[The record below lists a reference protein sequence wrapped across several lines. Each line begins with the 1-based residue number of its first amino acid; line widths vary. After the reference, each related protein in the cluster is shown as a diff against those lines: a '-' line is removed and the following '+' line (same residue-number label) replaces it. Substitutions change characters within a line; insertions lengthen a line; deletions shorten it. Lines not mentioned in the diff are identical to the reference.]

1 MVIIHESQS
10 GGVFVIYPASP
21 DADMNAVANKCV
33 PTGVAFKIVD
43 PKILPDA
50 PQYAWQWNDGG
61 DITVNTVMINKA
73 VRTKLISE
81 ANQYISDAHWPSK
94 LALNRLS
101 GMERSEFNQW
111 LDYIDALNGVDP
123 ANPAWPPKPKQE

>member
-21 DADMNAVANKCV
+21 DADMNAVAEKCV

-43 PKILPDA
+43 PKTLPDA

-61 DITVNTVMINKA
+61 NITVNIAMVNEA
-73 VRTKLISE
+73 LRTQLISE
-81 ANQYISDAHWPSK
+81 ANQLISDKHWPSK

-101 GMERSEFNQW
+101 DVERGEFNQW
-111 LDYIDALNGVDP
+111 LDYIDALNGL
-123 ANPAWPPKPKQE
+123 NPTNPVWPSKPGQ